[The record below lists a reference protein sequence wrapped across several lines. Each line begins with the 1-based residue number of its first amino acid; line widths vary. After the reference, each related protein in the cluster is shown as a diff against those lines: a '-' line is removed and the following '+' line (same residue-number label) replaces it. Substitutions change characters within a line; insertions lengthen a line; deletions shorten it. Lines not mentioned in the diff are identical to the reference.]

1 LGSGLRSASPRCAS
15 ADFVGLLAAHRG
27 IVARV
32 GEQRRSFQGRA
43 RPARHG
49 TSEHLTGLNPIREAL
64 AARRRELR
72 RLDVRAGATHPGL
85 ALLAEQARRIGVHV
99 RELADRDAD
108 RLAAPGVELEAG
120 PLPELGLEELIG
132 ASPEGADPRTLVALD
147 GVEDPQNLGAIARV
161 AESAGALGL
170 VLTHRH
176 APPLSAAVSRASAG
190 AIEWLPV
197 ARVPNLAR
205 ALELLQGE
213 GFWVLGAD
221 AEAAD
226 SLYDLPE
233 RLARADRVVVFGAEG
248 RGLRPGVAR
257 RLDQRLRIP
266 LRGKVDSL
274 NVSTAASVVLFELER
289 RSARS

>member
-1 LGSGLRSASPRCAS
+1 M
-15 ADFVGLLAAHRG
+15 
-27 IVARV
+27 
-32 GEQRRSFQGRA
+32 
-43 RPARHG
+43 
-49 TSEHLTGLNPIREAL
+49 SEHLTGLNPIREAL
-64 AARRRELR
+64 GARRRELR
-72 RLDVRAGATHPGL
+72 GLDVRAGATHPRVIEL
-85 ALLAEQARRIGVHV
+85 VARARQLGIRV
-99 RELADRDAD
+99 REVAGGDAE
-108 RLAAPGVELEAG
+108 RLASPGVELDAG
-120 PLPELGLEELIG
+120 PLPELGLEELL
-132 ASPEGADPRTLVALD
+132 ATSPENTGPRTLVALD

-170 VLTHRH
+170 ILTHRR

-205 ALELLQGE
+205 ALEVLQRE
-213 GFWVLGAD
+213 DFWVLGTD

-233 RLARADRVVVFGAEG
+233 QLALADRVVVLGAEG
-248 RGLRPGVAR
+248 RGLRPGVAK
-257 RLDQRLRIP
+257 RLDQNLRIP

-289 RSARS
+289 RAAGSR